1 MRHLV
6 PKHDWPLLPALTLL
20 SYYSMSMILSCAGMD
35 PRGRGGPPMG
45 MAQPGRGGGRGPGAT
60 VEGDRWGKRAL
71 PPPPPGTGGPA
82 MSNLPA
88 LHKTDNKF
96 KVRCVPSPYCS
107 CSSGL
112 HRSLCLQCRHRHHLH
127 GQGYH
132 LFLCKHV
139 RIACSNLLHVIHL
152 RQIEDLAVIRLQR
165 VGKMPGSEHAA
176 VSLSVLLNVLSSGS
190 DGLRGHLA
198 S

>member
-1 MRHLV
+1 
-6 PKHDWPLLPALTLL
+6 
-20 SYYSMSMILSCAGMD
+20 MSMIPSCAGMD

-96 KVRCVPSPYCS
+96 KVGCVPPFLLLLLLRPALLSLLAMQKQASYARSRLS
-107 CSSGL
+107 CFSEMIYKYVRMLAQTRCIQFIHATSKAL
-112 HRSLCLQCRHRHHLH
+112 H
-127 GQGYH
+127 
-132 LFLCKHV
+132 
-139 RIACSNLLHVIHL
+139 
-152 RQIEDLAVIRLQR
+152 
-165 VGKMPGSEHAA
+165 
-176 VSLSVLLNVLSSGS
+176 
-190 DGLRGHLA
+190 
-198 S
+198 

>member
-1 MRHLV
+1 
-6 PKHDWPLLPALTLL
+6 
-20 SYYSMSMILSCAGMD
+20 MSMVSSCVGMD

-107 CSSGL
+107 SPSGL
-112 HRSLCLQCRHRHHLH
+112 RCTLCLQCRNKQRMQ
-127 GQGYH
+127 GQDYH
-132 LFLCKHV
+132 LFLCKTCQD
-139 RIACSNLLHVIHL
+139 ACSNLLSVHSC
-152 RQIEDLAVIRLQR
+152 QGEGLAVTRLHD
-165 VGKMPGSEHAA
+165 VEECPGLEHAA
-176 VSLSVLLNVLSSGS
+176 VSIRVLLSVLSSGL
-190 DGLRGHLA
+190 DGSRGRLA